1 MFENRVRWQIETTNE
16 QFFIWNPGIYF
27 VNDNINHRLTP
38 IYTYYTVPVCIR
50 TLQRKE
56 GCQQSFLSLLRERAL
71 CALYLYRSLDIK
83 VTSLHNWVESVT
95 NPEGLKFSLIIGDYW
110 RVPEGSSGE
119 KIISTGELLNFY
131 QNINSTGGFSI
142 PLE

>member
-1 MFENRVRWQIETTNE
+1 MFENRVRWQIETTNV
-16 QFFIWNPGIYF
+16 QIFIWNPGIYF

-95 NPEGLKFSLIIGDYW
+95 NLEQDIVIKMNT
-110 RVPEGSSGE
+110 E
-119 KIISTGELLNFY
+119 T
-131 QNINSTGGFSI
+131 QNIRDEVHWFFTLLKMETG
-142 PLE
+142 LLMEDLWQW